1 MQVEPCG
8 SRSHVCADESWLENA
23 ERISV
28 CEALDR
34 VLNKGA
40 VIVGQVTLSVA
51 DVDLVYLGLELV
63 LTSIET
69 ARKMS
74 DGTRAGRLQA

>member
-1 MQVEPCG
+1 MQIDLCAGKPG
-8 SRSHVCADESWLENA
+8 VCADESWLENA
-23 ERISV
+23 ERVSL
-28 CEALDR
+28 CETLDR

-69 ARKMS
+69 ARKTL
-74 DGTRAGRLQA
+74 DGDRGGWLQA